1 MSNTSRIAL
10 ITGGSRG
17 IGRSIALKLAS
28 HGYNIVV
35 ASKSTEEDPRIP
47 GTIHSVAAEVE
58 ALNVQALA
66 VKVDIRFEDQVK
78 AMFEQVKERFGRLD
92 VLVNNAS
99 AIDLSST
106 ERMEMKR
113 WDLMNDINVRGTYM
127 VSKYAIPLL
136 KEGFN
141 AHILTLSPPL
151 NMDKVWFAKHLGYTM
166 AKYGMSMTVLGL
178 SAELKPYNI
187 AVNALWPKTTIATA
201 AVRNLLGG
209 QELVERSRTPE
220 IVADAAWSIVNKPSD
235 SFTGHFLIDEDV
247 LRDAGVTDFTHYA
260 VKPGGPLMPDL
271 FL

>member
-1 MSNTSRIAL
+1 MSRVAL
-10 ITGGSRG
+10 ITGASRG

-28 HGYNIVV
+28 HGYDIVI

-58 ALNVQALA
+58 ALGVKSLA
-66 VKVDIRFEDQVK
+66 VKVDIRSEEQVV
-78 AMFEQVKERFGRLD
+78 AMFEQVKATFGRLD

-99 AIDLSST
+99 AINLAST
-106 ERMEMKR
+106 EKMDMKR

-136 KEGFN
+136 KQGIN

-151 NMDKVWFAKHLGYTM
+151 NMDKGWFAKHLGYTM

-178 SAELKPYNI
+178 AGELKPFGI
-187 AVNALWPKTTIATA
+187 AANALWPKTTIATA
-201 AVRNLLGG
+201 AVQNLLGG
-209 QELVERSRTPE
+209 KDLAERSRKPE
-220 IVADAAWSIVNKPSD
+220 IVADAAWTIVNRPSETW
-235 SFTGHFLIDEDV
+235 TGRFLIDEDV
-247 LRDAGVTDFTHYA
+247 LRDAGITDFEPYA
-260 VKPGGPLMPDL
+260 VTPGGPLMPDL

>member
-1 MSNTSRIAL
+1 MSRVAL

-28 HGYNIVV
+28 HGYDIVV

-58 ALNVQALA
+58 ALGVKAMA
-66 VKVDIRFEDQVK
+66 VKVDIRFEEQV
-78 AMFEQVKERFGRLD
+78 AALFEQVKARFGHLD

-99 AIDLSST
+99 AINLAST
-106 ERMEMKR
+106 EKMEMKR
-113 WDLMNDINVRGTYM
+113 WDLMNSINVRGTYM

-136 KEGFN
+136 KDGFN

-151 NMDKVWFAKHLGYTM
+151 NLDKVWFAKHLGYTM

-178 SAELKPYNI
+178 AAELKPYKI
-187 AVNALWPKTTIATA
+187 AANALWPKTTIATA
-201 AVRNLLGG
+201 AVQNLLGG
-209 QELVERSRTPE
+209 KDLVERSRTPD
-220 IVADAAWSIVNKPSD
+220 IMADAAWAIVNKPSD
-235 SFTGHFLIDEDV
+235 SYSGRFLIDEDV
-247 LRDAGVTDFTHYA
+247 LRESGVTDFDPYA
-260 VKPGGPLMPDL
+260 VTPGGPLMPDL

>member
-1 MSNTSRIAL
+1 MSRVAL

-17 IGRSIALKLAS
+17 IGRAIALKLAG
-28 HGYNIVV
+28 HGYDIVI

-58 ALNVQALA
+58 ALGSKALP
-66 VKVDIRFEDQVK
+66 VKVDIRSEEQVVALFDQVK
-78 AMFEQVKERFGRLD
+78 KTFGRLD

-99 AIDLSST
+99 AINLSNT

-113 WDLMNDINVRGTYM
+113 WDLMNGINVRGTYM

-136 KEGFN
+136 KEGTN

-178 SAELKPYNI
+178 AAELKQSGI
-187 AVNALWPKTTIATA
+187 AVNALWPRTTIATA
-201 AVRNLLGG
+201 AVKNLLGG
-209 QELVERSRTPE
+209 DELVARSRKPE
-220 IVADAAWSIVNKPSD
+220 IVADAAWTVVNKNSGTY
-235 SFTGHFLIDEDV
+235 TGRFLVDEDV
-247 LRDAGVTDFTHYA
+247 LRESGVTDFDAYA
-260 VKPGGPLMPDL
+260 VNPGGELMPDL

>member
-1 MSNTSRIAL
+1 MSRVAL
-10 ITGGSRG
+10 ITGASRG

-28 HGYNIVV
+28 HGYNIVI

-58 ALNVQALA
+58 ALGVKALA
-66 VKVDIRFEDQVK
+66 VKVDIRSEEQVV
-78 AMFEQVKERFGRLD
+78 AMFEQVKATFGRLD

-99 AIDLSST
+99 AINLAST
-106 ERMEMKR
+106 EKMDMKR

-136 KEGFN
+136 KQGIN

-151 NMDKVWFAKHLGYTM
+151 NMDKGWFAKHLGYTM

-178 SAELKPYNI
+178 AGELKPFGI
-187 AVNALWPKTTIATA
+187 AANALWPKTTIATA
-201 AVRNLLGG
+201 AVQNLLGG
-209 QELVERSRTPE
+209 KDLAERSRKPE
-220 IVADAAWSIVNKPSD
+220 IVADAAWTIVNRPSETW
-235 SFTGHFLIDEDV
+235 TGRFLIDEDV
-247 LRDAGVTDFTHYA
+247 LRDAGITDFEPYA
-260 VKPGGPLMPDL
+260 VTPGGPLMPDL

>member
-1 MSNTSRIAL
+1 MSRVAL

-17 IGRSIALKLAS
+17 IGRAIALKLAS

-47 GTIHSVAAEVE
+47 GTIHAVAAEVE
-58 ALNVQALA
+58 AMGVKALA
-66 VKVDIRFEDQVK
+66 VKVDIRYEDQVV
-78 AMFEQVKERFGRLD
+78 ALFEQVKATFGRLD

-99 AIDLSST
+99 AINLAST
-106 ERMEMKR
+106 EKMEMKR
-113 WDLMNDINVRGTYM
+113 WDLMNTINVRGTYM

-136 KEGFN
+136 KAGYN

-178 SAELKPYNI
+178 SGELKAHDI

-201 AVRNLLGG
+201 AVQNLLGG
-209 QELVERSRTPE
+209 NDLVERSRKPE
-220 IVADAAWSIVNKPSD
+220 IMSDAAWTIVNKPS
-235 SFTGHFLIDEDV
+235 STFTGRFLIDEDV
-247 LRDAGVTDFTHYA
+247 LREAGVQDFEPYA
-260 VKPGGPLMPDL
+260 ITPGGPLMPDL
-271 FL
+271 FI

>member
-1 MSNTSRIAL
+1 MSRVAL

-17 IGRSIALKLAS
+17 IGRAIALKLAS

-58 ALNVQALA
+58 ALGVKALA
-66 VKVDIRFEDQVK
+66 VKVDIRYEDQV
-78 AMFEQVKERFGRLD
+78 AALFQQVKDTFGHLD

-99 AIDLSST
+99 AINLAST
-106 ERMEMKR
+106 EKMEMKR
-113 WDLMNDINVRGTYM
+113 WDLMNSINVRGTYM

-136 KEGFN
+136 KDGFN

-151 NMDKVWFAKHLGYTM
+151 NMDKGWFAKHLGYTM

-178 SAELKPYNI
+178 AGELKPYKI

-201 AVRNLLGG
+201 AVQNLLGG
-209 QELVERSRTPE
+209 KDLVERSRTPD
-220 IVADAAWSIVNKPSD
+220 IMADAAWTVVNKD
-235 SFTGHFLIDEDV
+235 SGSCTGRFLIDEDV
-247 LRDAGVTDFTHYA
+247 LRDSGITDFDPYA
-260 VKPGGPLMPDL
+260 VVPGGPLMPDL

>member
-1 MSNTSRIAL
+1 MSRTAL

-17 IGRSIALKLAS
+17 IGRAIALKLAS

-58 ALNVQALA
+58 ALGVKALA
-66 VKVDIRFEDQVK
+66 VKVDIRYEEQVVAMFDQVK
-78 AMFEQVKERFGRLD
+78 ATFGHLD

-99 AIDLSST
+99 AINLAST
-106 ERMEMKR
+106 EKMEMKR
-113 WDLMNDINVRGTYM
+113 WDLMNSINVRGTYM

-136 KEGFN
+136 KDGFN

-151 NMDKVWFAKHLGYTM
+151 NLDKGWFAKHLGYTM

-178 SAELKPYNI
+178 AGELKPYGI
-187 AVNALWPKTTIATA
+187 AANALWPKTTIATA
-201 AVRNLLGG
+201 AVQNLLGG
-209 QELVERSRTPE
+209 KELVERSRKPE
-220 IVADAAWSIVNKPSD
+220 IMADAAWTIVNKD
-235 SFTGHFLIDEDV
+235 SKTYTGRFLIDEDV
-247 LRDAGVTDFTHYA
+247 LRESGITDMDQYA
-260 VKPGGPLMPDL
+260 IVPGGPLMPDL